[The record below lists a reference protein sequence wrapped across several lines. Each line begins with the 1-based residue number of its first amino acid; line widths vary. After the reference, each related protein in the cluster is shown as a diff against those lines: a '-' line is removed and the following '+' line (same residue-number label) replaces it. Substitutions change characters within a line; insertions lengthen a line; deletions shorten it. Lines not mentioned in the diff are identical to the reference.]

1 MFDPKVV
8 EVYSKYGHALPL
20 SYGWSDVLLPRFFRV
35 GQLLSRYRSGPLP
48 KAFKILPSLPT
59 WPALLELTAPESWTP
74 HATYAA
80 TRIFASNLD
89 PKLAQQFYRDIL
101 LPKVRDE
108 IAEDKKLSV
117 QTYMA
122 LKKSMYKP
130 SAFFKGI
137 LFPLCQVLPSLL
149 SRVIDPLTR
158 IMFLEWY
165 LHSEGSHH
173 PRERD
178 CQGANPRRTLWR
190 SPFEAGRDGLYG

>member
-1 MFDPKVV
+1 MI
-8 EVYSKYGHALPL
+8 
-20 SYGWSDVLLPRFFRV
+20 RV

-59 WPALLELTAPESWTP
+59 WPALLEFTAPESWTP

-80 TRIFASNLD
+80 TRIFASNLE

-117 QTYMA
+117 QMYMA

-137 LFPLCQVLPSLL
+137 LFPLCQVTPAHL
-149 SRVIDPLTR
+149 
-158 IMFLEWY
+158 
-165 LHSEGSHH
+165 
-173 PRERD
+173 
-178 CQGANPRRTLWR
+178 PRRFSVVLITLTGTCVSFLFFSR
-190 SPFEAGRDGLYG
+190 AVPAL